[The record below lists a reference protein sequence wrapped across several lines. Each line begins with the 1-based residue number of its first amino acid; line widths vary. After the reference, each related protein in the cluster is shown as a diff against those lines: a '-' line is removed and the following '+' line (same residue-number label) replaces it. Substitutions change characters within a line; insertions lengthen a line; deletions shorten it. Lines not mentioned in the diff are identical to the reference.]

1 MYSRFFGFNER
12 PFKLVPNPAYL
23 YMSHSHQE
31 AMAHLV
37 YALDSGDGFVEI
49 TGEVGTGKT
58 TLCRSFIEGLDKNTE
73 VAYIFN
79 PVLDPVELLR
89 AVNTE
94 FGISDDGQNTR
105 ELINSLNAFLIE
117 KKAQA
122 REVILVIDEAQV
134 LTRNELEQIR
144 LISNLETTRSK
155 LVQIILVGQPELRN
169 LLNSQDLRQLR
180 QRITLSCH
188 LQPLSLKDT
197 ENYIRHRLGLA
208 SGGQAVSFSH
218 GAVKKIFKYSR
229 GIPRLINISC
239 DRALLTAFGLD
250 QKKVS
255 TDIAGTAI
263 KELEIGTRAHGLRGI
278 YHRKTMFALACA
290 IVVIILAVGYELR
303 LFGPLIHD
311 EISVMG
317 SVRSMV
323 SSKSSAPEKEN
334 RPKALPALQG
344 VLPLDPVPKTSE
356 DGSAART
363 YLQAF
368 LNDERQKASRGKAFE
383 AIADLWNVQPI
394 SIPQQAESIDDFA
407 FFQQAGRQNG
417 LTIYQG
423 ENDLERLIKV
433 DLPAVLK
440 FISHKHLAP
449 FFLIL
454 TGTQDDL
461 LFLKDGKEGEE
472 IIASVQSLKASWSGV
487 AYIPWKNFMSLSGT
501 IPGNAEKADI
511 LILKRLLRGIGYND
525 IDPGPEYDGN
535 TRNAITQIQRRYG
548 LTIDGV
554 VGSMTKIAIYKE
566 NKSLVIPSLKK
577 SGILFKGGLE

>member
-12 PFKLVPNPAYL
+12 PFKLVPNPDYL
-23 YMSHSHQE
+23 YMSQTHQE

-79 PVLDPVELLR
+79 PVLDPMELLR

-105 ELINSLNAFLIE
+105 ALINSLNAFLIE
-117 KKAQA
+117 QKAQA
-122 REVILVIDEAQV
+122 REVILVIDEAQL

-155 LVQIILVGQPELRN
+155 LLQIILVGQPELRN
-169 LLNSQDLRQLR
+169 LLNSQELRQLR

-197 ENYIRHRLGLA
+197 ENYIRHRLKLA
-208 SGGQAVSFSH
+208 SGGQAVTFSH

-250 QKKVS
+250 QRKVS
-255 TDIAGTAI
+255 TNIAGTAI
-263 KELEIGTRAHGLRGI
+263 KELELGTRTHGLRRP
-278 YHRKTMFALACA
+278 YQRKTMLVMACA
-290 IVVIILAVGYELR
+290 IALILLVAGYELR
-303 LFGPLIHD
+303 IFAPLIHD
-311 EISVMG
+311 QISAV
-317 SVRSMV
+317 VPEPSMMAL
-323 SSKSSAPEKEN
+323 KSRASEKEEV
-334 RPKALPALQG
+334 PQALPALQAD
-344 VLPLDPVPKTSE
+344 LPLTSVDKTPE
-356 DGSAART
+356 DETAARVH
-363 YLQAF
+363 LMAF
-368 LNDERQKASRGKAFE
+368 LNEGMQTVSREEAFE
-383 AIADLWNVQPI
+383 AVADLWNIQSL
-394 SIPQQAESIDDFA
+394 SIPHQADVIDDFA

-417 LTIYQG
+417 LTIYRS
-423 ENDLERLIKV
+423 ENDLELLIKL

-440 FISHKHLAP
+440 FISQKSLIP
-449 FFLIL
+449 YFLIL

-461 LFLKDGKEGEE
+461 VLLRDGKEGKE
-472 IIASVQSLKASWSGV
+472 IIVSVKGLKASWSGV

-501 IPGNAEKADI
+501 LPGNAGKEDI
-511 LILKRLLRGIGYND
+511 LILKRLLREIGYND
-525 IDPGPEYDGN
+525 IDPGPEYDRK
-535 TRNAITQIQRRYG
+535 TRNAIAQIQRQYG

-554 VGSMTKIAIYKE
+554 VGSMTKIVLYKE
-566 NKSLVIPSLKK
+566 KKSLVIPSLEKT
-577 SGILFKGGLE
+577 GIIFKGGLE

>member
-12 PFKLVPNPAYL
+12 PFKLVPNPDYL
-23 YMSHSHQE
+23 YMSQTHQE

-89 AVNTE
+89 AVNAE

-105 ELINSLNAFLIE
+105 ALINSLNAFLIE
-117 KKAQA
+117 QKAQA
-122 REVILVIDEAQV
+122 REVILVIDEAQL

-155 LVQIILVGQPELRN
+155 LLQIILVGQPELRH
-169 LLNSQDLRQLR
+169 LLNSQELRQLR

-197 ENYIRHRLGLA
+197 ENYIRHRLKLA
-208 SGGQAVSFSH
+208 SRGQAVTFSH
-218 GAVKKIFKYSR
+218 GAVEKIFKYSR

-250 QKKVS
+250 QRKVS
-255 TDIAGTAI
+255 TNIAGTAI
-263 KELEIGTRAHGLRGI
+263 KELEIGTRAHGLRRP
-278 YHRKTMFALACA
+278 YQRKTMLVMACVIAL
-290 IVVIILAVGYELR
+290 ILLVAGYELR
-303 LFGPLIHD
+303 IFAPLIHD
-311 EISVMG
+311 QISAVALDP
-317 SVRSMV
+317 SMV
-323 SSKSSAPEKEN
+323 ALKSRAPEKEEE
-334 RPKALPALQG
+334 PKAVPALQAD
-344 VLPLDPVPKTSE
+344 LPLTSVDKTPE
-356 DGSAART
+356 DETAARVH
-363 YLQAF
+363 LMAF
-368 LNDERQKASRGKAFE
+368 LNEGRQTASREEAFE
-383 AIADLWNVQPI
+383 AVADLWHI
-394 SIPQQAESIDDFA
+394 DSLSIPGQIDDIDDFA

-417 LTIYQG
+417 LTIYRS
-423 ENDLERLIKV
+423 ENDLELLIKL

-440 FISHKHLAP
+440 FISQKSLIP

-454 TGTQDDL
+454 TGSQDDL
-461 LFLKDGKEGEE
+461 VLLRDGKEGEE
-472 IIASVQSLKASWSGV
+472 IMVSVQSLKASWSGV

-501 IPGNAEKADI
+501 LPGNAGKEDI
-511 LILKRLLRGIGYND
+511 LILKRLLREIGYND
-525 IDPGPEYDGN
+525 IDPGPEYDRK
-535 TRNAITQIQRRYG
+535 TRNAIIQVQRQYG

-554 VGSMTKIAIYKE
+554 VGSMTKIVLYKE
-566 NKSLVIPSLKK
+566 KKSLVIPSLEKT
-577 SGILFKGGLE
+577 GIIFKGGLE